1 MAGQTSSKCG
11 CPISNGYIEIRKEPL
26 FYMGQPSRNA
36 MIKSDKD
43 SLVINTHEGHLLVI
57 AEITGLLLVGIKKK
71 EQLFV
76 YSKLKKVFFQKGE
89 FIKKG
94 AVLGIAKK
102 DESTQR
108 YIIAFSVWKDIDKL
122 EPELFI
128 NCHKRVVK

>member
-1 MAGQTSSKCG
+1 
-11 CPISNGYIEIRKEPL
+11 
-26 FYMGQPSRNA
+26 

-89 FIKKG
+89 VIKKG